1 VNDLRVFEMQG
12 LYGSYSVPESVLQN
26 IWFNGDFNHK
36 GLRTQ
41 SGKYVSILNPGRWN
55 ENTGP
60 DFLEAVLKIDGKI
73 IVGSV
78 EIHFEPMDWFYHQ
91 HHKNPFFD
99 SVILHVVLTLG
110 NCSKW
115 RSLNRR
121 YFFNSLRDM
130 ETLSLLPYLN
140 TDLESYAIEHA
151 LLTFERKNLFDFKYL
166 RENLTETER
175 ITFFYTQA
183 KTRFQRKVKFAK
195 KRLEHSTW
203 EEACHVMLLE
213 VLGYSRNRL
222 AMSNI
227 GLQHPLAHWNQS
239 AETLYNQYHADWKLS
254 CLRPANQPLTRLK
267 QYTSLLEKEPAWPK
281 RILEQVALFKDEACM
296 DTIFNHKRSQ
306 GMQKMKTVF
315 QSDIFH
321 NFVGETRFHTIM
333 IDAILPLIEA
343 EKLMDTEAIWLDW
356 WLGDKPNT
364 SAIYLNQ
371 LLSAESRSP
380 NRNAWI
386 QGLYGLLVNQF
397 SRIIEI
403 PNEHSQRDAS
413 MDHFHH

>member
-99 SVILHVVLTLG
+99 SVILHLVLTLG
-110 NCSKW
+110 NCAKW

-121 YFFNSLRDM
+121 YFFNSLKDM

-166 RENLTETER
+166 RKNLTETER